1 MSQPWFEAVERGDL
15 DAVGVLLGGIEVN
28 GRDGR
33 GRLPLTLAARHGHLE
48 VARALLAAGADV
60 NAGPAPRGSGPRLLM
75 PAVASGSNADSFL
88 GELFGGLAKAFGGKA
103 DGEEGPGIRI
113 MTFDPSAMDEDGY
126 DGPAVHEM
134 TPLEAAVEGGH
145 ADMVRLLIR
154 SGAKV
159 RFSLMDEGNPLGRA
173 CQLGHAEI
181 VETLLDAGAGV
192 RGSFDDPPLLQ
203 AAGSGHAAIVRLLLD
218 RGADPNELHE
228 DGETALLTAA
238 AGGHLDAVR
247 LLVER
252 GAKVDAKSEGEN
264 ALYRAA
270 SNGHREVF
278 DFLAPLSKDEE
289 LRAAAEEA
297 LEESRGRRPRNEDP
311 RVESFIE
318 AAMNGQLKKVE
329 AAIAAGA
336 IDVDAPGSHGNTA
349 LMYAAFYGHVPV
361 IRALLAAGAD
371 PDASSTEDGLEAEA
385 TALMLTAGSAFIN
398 NHAEVIRLLA
408 EAGADL
414 DARDAEGRTALHHA
428 AGRAVPNALQA
439 LLVLGADPN
448 ARDGEG
454 HTALGLLG
462 EVDPGAPAFYRK
474 NTEMMIALLEGVGA
488 GR

>member
-15 DAVGVLLGGIEVN
+15 DAVRALLGGVEVD

-60 NAGPAPRGSGPRLLM
+60 NAGPAPRGSGPRLIM
-75 PAVASGSNADSFL
+75 PAVAPGSNADSFL
-88 GELFGGLAKAFGGKA
+88 GGLFGGLAKALGGKA
-103 DGEEGPGIRI
+103 DGEDGSGIR
-113 MTFDPSAMDEDGY
+113 MVTFNPSDMDEEDC

-145 ADMVRLLIR
+145 TEMARLLIGA
-154 SGAKV
+154 GAKV
-159 RFSLMDEGNPLGRA
+159 RFSYMDDGNPLGRA
-173 CQLGHAEI
+173 CELGHAEI
-181 VETLLDAGAGV
+181 VEVLLDAGASV
-192 RGSFDDPPLLQ
+192 RGSLDGPPLLQ
-203 AAGSGHAAIVRLLLD
+203 AAGFGHAAVVRLLLD

-228 DGETALLTAA
+228 DDETALLTAA
-238 AGGHLDAVR
+238 AGGHLDVVR

-252 GAKVDAKSEGEN
+252 GAEVDAKSEGEN

-270 SNGHREVF
+270 SNGHQEVF
-278 DFLAPLSKDEE
+278 DYLAPLSKDRK
-289 LRAAAEEA
+289 LREAAEEA
-297 LEESRGRRPRNEDP
+297 LEESRGRRPRSEDP
-311 RVESFIE
+311 AVESFIA

-329 AAIAAGA
+329 AAIAAGGV
-336 IDVDAPGSHGNTA
+336 DVDAVGSHGNTA
-349 LMYAAFYGHVPV
+349 LMYAAYYGHVPV
-361 IRALLAAGAD
+361 IRALLANGAD
-371 PDASSTEDGLEAEA
+371 PDARSTEDGLEAEA
-385 TALMLTAGSAFIN
+385 TALMLAAGSAFIN

-408 EAGADL
+408 EAGAEL
-414 DARDAEGRTALHHA
+414 DARDALGRTALHHA

-448 ARDGEG
+448 ARDAEG
-454 HTALGLLG
+454 NTALGLLG

-474 NTEMMIALLEGVGA
+474 NTEAMIQLLASVGA